1 VIELNMP
8 TARAAPMEEG
18 GVMRILVTG
27 AAEFIVAALRAA
39 GCGPPGRVRHTHRRM
54 VPDQESIASDFNR
67 DVTIDARLPWLT
79 GIGARAPLL
88 VGREEEG

>member
-1 VIELNMP
+1 
-8 TARAAPMEEG
+8 
-18 GVMRILVTG
+18 MRILATG
-27 AAEFIVAALRAA
+27 AAEIIVAALRAA
-39 GCGPPGRVRHTHRRM
+39 GHWVVCATRTRRVF
-54 VPDQESIASDFNR
+54 PDQESIACDFNR

>member
-1 VIELNMP
+1 MIEVSMT
-8 TARAAPMEEG
+8 TALAAPMEEG

-39 GCGPPGRVRHTHRRM
+39 GHRVGCATRIRRR
-54 VPDQESIASDFNR
+54 VPDQESIACDFNR